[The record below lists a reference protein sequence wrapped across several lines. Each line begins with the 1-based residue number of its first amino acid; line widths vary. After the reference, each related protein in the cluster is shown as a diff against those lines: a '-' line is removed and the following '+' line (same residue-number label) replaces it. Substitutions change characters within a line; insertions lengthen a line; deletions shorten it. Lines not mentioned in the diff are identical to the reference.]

1 MVSLPPALFNTVFL
15 PGITETEAAS
25 IVKSRPI
32 CPRQSAAERM
42 GQETWRTMT
51 WVQRLAEVEKESV
64 ECQRK
69 TAEEGAEEDLQSAAM
84 LNETAK
90 VSIPEMW
97 VCMCVVLAIYK
108 ASVQLQASPIIGEG
122 SNPHKYK
129 KMQEYKVFPE
139 NGIEKT

>member
-1 MVSLPPALFNTVFL
+1 MVPLPPSLFNTVSL

-32 CPRQSAAERM
+32 CPRQSAAERI

-69 TAEEGAEEDLQSAAM
+69 TAEEGAEEVLQSAAM

-97 VCMCVVLAIYK
+97 VCMCVVFARD
-108 ASVQLQASPIIGEG
+108 ACSSTV
-122 SNPHKYK
+122 
-129 KMQEYKVFPE
+129 
-139 NGIEKT
+139 